1 MIGDPIASFV
11 LATIVR
17 MSAVVP
23 SRTQRGENHRLGIKR
38 IRRLQPTSY
47 VTQAFPD
54 QTGNNIGGARC
65 GPELVPIDNRM
76 PRLIPDRRLL
86 NVSIIDCRQPTA
98 VIVTDR
104 IGDL

>member
-54 QTGNNIGGARC
+54 QTRNNFVGVRRV
-65 GPELVPIDNRM
+65 PELIPIDEGM
-76 PRLIPDRRLL
+76 TRLIPDLRLL
-86 NVSIIDCRQPTA
+86 DVLIIDCQHVQQQSLSLT
-98 VIVTDR
+98 VS
-104 IGDL
+104 